1 MKMQVLTYGIFLLLL
16 QCNTAQSKL
25 GKIPEFTIEPEL
37 YSKPLFRSQDIT
49 TTGHS
54 TKITLIIEE
63 TSSPENEALFSEEF
77 EENGID
83 NTAITVINIS
93 QRPTKIGFNFSSEN
107 QYRVSTLA
115 LFATYKKYQTVGT
128 MIDEMFNPLEAFI
141 SKTFDQVAGIVGT
154 GEISYEESGLILENV
169 ASNLLGLNSLDAETA
184 EIMYDEDASEYA
196 EEPFSKTTAINLNS
210 FLTTAA
216 GTTMMTVFNL
226 YHLVLY
232 ELASKK
238 ATTSDTLDLANLTE
252 IFINL
257 EAGFM
262 AAIEANLPKTEEP
275 TTIQQIRE
283 VCFGALAAGRD
294 FLHAQRHELWNNTLT
309 AATNIAA
316 GVERPVENLAL
327 FDFINEP
334 SQIIITL

>member
-1 MKMQVLTYGIFLLLL
+1 MKMQVLRYGIFLLLL

-37 YSKPLFRSQDIT
+37 YSKPLFRSQDIE

-63 TSSPENEALFSEEF
+63 TSSTENKALFSKELEAN
-77 EENGID
+77 EID
-83 NTAITVINIS
+83 NTPITVINIS
-93 QRPTKIGFNFSSEN
+93 QRPTKTGFNFSLEN
-107 QYRVSTLA
+107 QYRVSTLT
-115 LFATYKKYQTVGT
+115 LFAAYKKYQTVGA

-141 SKTFDQVAGIVGT
+141 TTTFDEVAGIIGS
-154 GEISYEESGLILENV
+154 GEISYEESVLILENV
-169 ASNLLGLNSLDAETA
+169 VSNLLGLNLLDAETG
-184 EIMYDEDASEYA
+184 EIMYDEDASEYT
-196 EEPFSKTTAINLNS
+196 EEPFSKNTTINLNS
-210 FLTTAA
+210 FLITAA
-216 GTTMMTVFNL
+216 GRTMMTVFNL

-238 ATTSDTLDLANLTE
+238 ATTSDTPDLVNLTE

-257 EAGFM
+257 EARFM
-262 AAIEANLPKTEEP
+262 AAIEANLPKTEES

-283 VCFGALAAGRD
+283 VCFRALAAGRD

-309 AATNIAA
+309 AATNIAT
-316 GVERPVENLAL
+316 GVERPVENLGL
-327 FDFINEP
+327 FDFISEQ